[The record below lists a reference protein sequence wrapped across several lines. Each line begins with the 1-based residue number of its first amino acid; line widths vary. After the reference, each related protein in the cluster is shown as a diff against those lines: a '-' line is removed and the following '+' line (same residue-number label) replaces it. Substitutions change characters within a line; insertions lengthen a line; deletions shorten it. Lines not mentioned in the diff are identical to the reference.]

1 MAFCCIT
8 LNDTKKRTNSSKN
21 IKTGATKNSN
31 GYKRRQ
37 NIHGGCR
44 SRRHSQH
51 GTGYVKMALR
61 RPERIRG
68 ASRER
73 GAMVEGI
80 DADFREKTVRANV
93 EHVNLYIYFL
103 TRRAL

>member
-1 MAFCCIT
+1 
-8 LNDTKKRTNSSKN
+8 
-21 IKTGATKNSN
+21 
-31 GYKRRQ
+31 
-37 NIHGGCR
+37 
-44 SRRHSQH
+44 
-51 GTGYVKMALR
+51 MALR

-68 ASRER
+68 ANRER

-103 TRRAL
+103 TRRALVIFLQVFGSLVSINVKRSSLAKRLEDYVVF